1 MLELKNIYKTFNKN
15 SPNLTIL
22 FKDLN
27 LNFKKGEFVTI
38 IGSNGSGKSTLL
50 NIISG
55 GTGIDSGQILIN
67 GKDIT
72 NTKDF
77 QRYGYMGRV
86 FQNTALGNCSTM
98 TVFENLLLAENKNRK
113 WDLSLAINMNKI
125 SEYKEK
131 LKEVGLGL
139 ESKLDIPMS
148 KLSGGQRQV
157 VSLLMATLPKIDLLI
172 LDEHTAALDPKT
184 AERVMEIT
192 KEQVEK
198 RNLTTLMVTHNL
210 DHAIKYGNRL
220 IMLHEG
226 AIILDMDEKEKEKAK
241 LDDLLDIF
249 NKISIRR
256 GNSI

>member
-1 MLELKNIYKTFNKN
+1 MLELKNIKKTFNKT
-15 SPNLTIL
+15 SPNPTIL

-27 LNFKKGEFVTI
+27 LDFKSGEFVTI

-55 GTGIDSGQILIN
+55 GVGVDSGEVFLK
-67 GKDIT
+67 GKEIT

-77 QRYGYMGRV
+77 QRYRYIGRV
-86 FQNTALGNCSTM
+86 FQNPALGNCSTM
-98 TVFENLLLAENKNRK
+98 TVFENLLLAENKNKKWNLTKVLDENKRK
-113 WDLSLAINMNKI
+113 F
-125 SEYKEK
+125 YQEK
-131 LKEVGLGL
+131 LQEIGLGL
-139 ESKLDIPMS
+139 ENKLDIPME

-157 VSLLMATLPKIDLLI
+157 ISLLMATLSDIELLI

-184 AERVMEIT
+184 AEKVMEIT
-192 KEQVEK
+192 RKLVEDRK
-198 RNLTTLMVTHNL
+198 LTTLMVTHNL
-210 DHAIKYGNRL
+210 GHAIEYGDRL

-226 AIILDMDEKEKEKAK
+226 EVILDLNEKEKENAK
-241 LDDLLDIF
+241 MDDLLNIF